1 MSTPKGTSG
10 NTDATAAA
18 AAKAAADA
26 KVKAKAVADIAAAG
40 LSTDQTLNSPYY
52 TPSTYNVY
60 QLTQT
65 SQPDIASIVNSTMLN
80 LVGRAATPQEIQ
92 QYGAELL
99 SAERANQGLTSQQ
112 TTYQTTGAG
121 VGKKGATTGTD
132 LSTGVNAADFIGN
145 LIRGTADARTY
156 QAATQYF
163 DAMKQSNNKYT
174 GGFSG

>member
-1 MSTPKGTSG
+1 MAATKGTSSQKG
-10 NTDATAAA
+10 SSSGSVTLTADQ
-18 AAKAAADA
+18 AK
-26 KVKAKAVADIAAAG
+26 
-40 LSTDQTLNSPYY
+40 TLLGGDPNANSPYY
-52 TPSTYNVY
+52 TPSYYNVY

-99 SAERANQGLTSQQ
+99 SAERANQGLASTQ
-112 TTYQTTGAG
+112 TTYQSTGAG
-121 VGKKGATTGTD
+121 VGKKGTTSGTD

-145 LIRGTADARTY
+145 LIRGTADARVY

-163 DAMKQSNNKYT
+163 DAMKQSNNKYA
-174 GGFSG
+174 GGFNG

>member
-1 MSTPKGTSG
+1 MGDTKT
-10 NTDATAAA
+10 TTAAATAAA
-18 AAKAAADA
+18 AAKAKEKAN
-26 KVKAKAVADIAAAG
+26 AKAFLGSDN
-40 LSTDQTLNSPYY
+40 SSSPYY

-60 QLTQT
+60 QLGQT

-99 SAERANQGLTSQQ
+99 AAQRANPGLASQS

-121 VGKKGATTGTD
+121 VGKRGATTGTD

-145 LIRGTADARTY
+145 LIRGTADARVY
-156 QAATQYF
+156 QAATSYF

>member
-1 MSTPKGTSG
+1 MSTPKGTPAPA
-10 NTDATAAA
+10 TDAKAAA
-18 AAKAAADA
+18 AAKAKAASDA
-26 KVKAKAVADIAAAG
+26 AKALLGGDSSAA
-40 LSTDQTLNSPYY
+40 SPYY
-52 TPSTYNVY
+52 TPSSYNVY

-65 SQPDIASIVNSTMLN
+65 SQPDIASIVNTTMLN

-99 SAERANQGLTSQQ
+99 AAQRANQGVASTSTSYQQ
-112 TTYQTTGAG
+112 SGAST
-121 VGKKGATTGTD
+121 GKKGATTGTD

-156 QAATQYF
+156 QAATSYF

>member
-1 MSTPKGTSG
+1 MGDTPKKPAKGTSSG
-10 NTDATAAA
+10 SVTLTADQ
-18 AAKAAADA
+18 AKALLGADSNA
-26 KVKAKAVADIAAAG
+26 
-40 LSTDQTLNSPYY
+40 SSPYY
-52 TPSTYNVY
+52 TPSQYNVY

-99 SAERANQGLTSQQ
+99 AAQRANQGLASTQ

-121 VGKKGATTGTD
+121 IGKRGATTGTD

-145 LIRGTADARTY
+145 LIRGTADARVY
-156 QAATQYF
+156 QAATAYF

>member
-1 MSTPKGTSG
+1 MTTPKGTPATPPKGSSSG
-10 NTDATAAA
+10 SVTLTADQ
-18 AAKAAADA
+18 AKALLGADPN
-26 KVKAKAVADIAAAG
+26 
-40 LSTDQTLNSPYY
+40 SSSPYY
-52 TPSTYNVY
+52 TPSSYNVY

-65 SQPDIASIVNSTMLN
+65 SQPDIASLVNSTMLS

-99 SAERANQGLTSQQ
+99 AAERANQGLASTSTSYQQ
-112 TTYQTTGAG
+112 SGAST
-121 VGKKGATTGTD
+121 GKKGATTGTD

-163 DAMKQSNNKYT
+163 DAMKASNNKYA
-174 GGFSG
+174 GGSF

>member
-1 MSTPKGTSG
+1 MSTSKGTPAPAP
-10 NTDATAAA
+10 DAKAAA
-18 AAKAAADA
+18 AAKAKAQADA
-26 KVKAKAVADIAAAG
+26 AKAILGADPNA
-40 LSTDQTLNSPYY
+40 NSAYY

-65 SQPDIASIVNSTMLN
+65 SQPDIASLVNSTMLS

-99 SAERANQGLTSQQ
+99 AAERANQGLASTS
-112 TTYQTTGAG
+112 TSYQTTGAG

-132 LSTGVNAADFIGN
+132 LSTGVNASDFIGN

-156 QAATQYF
+156 QAATAYF